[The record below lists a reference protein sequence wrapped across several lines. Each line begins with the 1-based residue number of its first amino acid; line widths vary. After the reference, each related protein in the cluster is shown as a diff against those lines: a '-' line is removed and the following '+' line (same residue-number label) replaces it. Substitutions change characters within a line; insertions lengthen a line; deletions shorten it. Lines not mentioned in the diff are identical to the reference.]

1 MAVPILQMRPWGCS
15 CLACT
20 ANAVGARPAQG
31 LTSETPPFPDQT
43 RPAHQ
48 WALEAQGLQE
58 VGVFTQH
65 PASRRL
71 QLRNPAERKAWGGSR
86 EPATG

>member
-15 CLACT
+15 CLAWHSERC
-20 ANAVGARPAQG
+20 QS
-31 LTSETPPFPDQT
+31 TSCSFPDQT

-48 WALEAQGLQE
+48 WALEAQGLQQA
-58 VGVFTQH
+58 GVFTQH

-71 QLRNPAERKAWGGSR
+71 QLRNPAERKAWGGSW
-86 EPATG
+86 ELATG